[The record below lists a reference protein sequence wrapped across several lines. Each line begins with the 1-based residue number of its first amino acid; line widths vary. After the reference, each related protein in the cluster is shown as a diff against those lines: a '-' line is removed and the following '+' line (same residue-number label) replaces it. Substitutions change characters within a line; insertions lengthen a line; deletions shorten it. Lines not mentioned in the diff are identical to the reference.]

1 MRSYFMN
8 YTLLRIT
15 LINIF
20 CLFII
25 SCNNSKATIA
35 ESKTTDT
42 AKRYN
47 YLALGDSYT
56 IGERVC
62 ESCRFPNQLK
72 TRIESSQNSIL
83 NTTVIAETGW
93 RTDNLINA
101 LAAKNLKSD
110 YDLVTILIGVNNQY
124 QRIVFSEYK
133 KDFNVLLET
142 AIQLAGG
149 NEKRVIVI
157 SIPDYAY
164 TAFGQNNGNQE
175 EISSEIDK
183 YNAFAKEVTIN
194 NGVTYLN
201 ITDITRKGISQPK
214 LVAADGLHPSK
225 EAYSLFV
232 DRLFPLAIGI
242 LNKKSLS
249 N

>member
-110 YDLVTILIGVNNQY
+110 YDLVTLLIGVNNQY
-124 QRIVFSEYK
+124 QGIVFSEYK

-175 EISSEIDK
+175 AISSEIDK
-183 YNAFAKEVTIN
+183 YNAYAKEVTIN

-201 ITDITRKGISQPK
+201 ITDITRKGVSQPK
-214 LVAADGLHPSK
+214 LIVADGLHPSK

-232 DRLFPLAIGI
+232 DRLFPLAINI

>member
-8 YTLLRIT
+8 YSLLRIP
-15 LINIF
+15 LINLF

-25 SCNNSKATIA
+25 SCNNSKATIT
-35 ESKTTDT
+35 ESTTT
-42 AKRYN
+42 ATRYN

-72 TRIESSQNSIL
+72 NRIESSQNSLL

-110 YDLVTILIGVNNQY
+110 YDLVTLLIGVNNQY

-183 YNAFAKEVTIN
+183 YNAFAKEVAMN

-201 ITDITRKGISQPK
+201 ITDITRKGVSQPK

-232 DRLFPLAIGI
+232 DRLFPLAIRI
-242 LNKKSLS
+242 LNKKSPS

>member
-1 MRSYFMN
+1 MN

-15 LINIF
+15 LINLF

-72 TRIESSQNSIL
+72 TRIESSQNSLL

-101 LAAKNLKSD
+101 LAAKNLKSH
-110 YDLVTILIGVNNQY
+110 YDLVTLLIGVNNQY
-124 QRIVFSEYK
+124 QRVVFSEYK
-133 KDFNVLLET
+133 KDFNVLLKT
-142 AIQLAGG
+142 AIQLARG

-175 EISSEIDK
+175 AISSEIDK
-183 YNAFAKEVTIN
+183 FNAFAKEVAMN

-214 LVAADGLHPSK
+214 LVATDGLHPSN
-225 EAYSLFV
+225 EAYSQFV
-232 DRLFPLAIGI
+232 DRLFPLAMRI
-242 LNKKSLS
+242 LNKKCLI

>member
-1 MRSYFMN
+1 MN

-15 LINIF
+15 LINLF

-72 TRIESSQNSIL
+72 TRIESSQNSLL

-101 LAAKNLKSD
+101 LAAKNLKSH
-110 YDLVTILIGVNNQY
+110 YDLVTLLIGVNNQY
-124 QRIVFSEYK
+124 QRVVFSEYK

-175 EISSEIDK
+175 AISSEIDK
-183 YNAFAKEVTIN
+183 FNAFAKEVAMN

-214 LVAADGLHPSK
+214 LVATDGLHPSN
-225 EAYSLFV
+225 EAYSQFV
-232 DRLFPLAIGI
+232 DRLFPLAMRI
-242 LNKKSLS
+242 LNKKCLI

>member
-8 YTLLRIT
+8 HSLLRIT
-15 LINIF
+15 LINLF
-20 CLFII
+20 CLFTI
-25 SCNNSKATIA
+25 SCNNSKATIT
-35 ESKTTDT
+35 ESKTTVKAT
-42 AKRYN
+42 RYN

-72 TRIESSQNSIL
+72 NRIESFQNCIL

-110 YDLVTILIGVNNQY
+110 YDLVTLLIGVNNQY

-175 EISSEIDK
+175 AIPSEIDK
-183 YNAFAKEVTIN
+183 YNAFAKQVAMS

-232 DRLFPLAIGI
+232 DRLFPLAIRI

>member
-183 YNAFAKEVTIN
+183 YNAFAKEVAMN

-201 ITDITRKGISQPK
+201 ITDITRKGVSQPK
-214 LVAADGLHPSK
+214 LVAVDGLHPSK

-232 DRLFPLAIGI
+232 DRLFPLAMCI

>member
-1 MRSYFMN
+1 MN
-8 YTLLRIT
+8 YALIRIT

-20 CLFII
+20 CLFTI
-25 SCNNSKATIA
+25 SCNNSKATIT
-35 ESKTTDT
+35 ESKTTIKAT
-42 AKRYN
+42 RYN

-83 NTTVIAETGW
+83 NTTVIAKTGW

-101 LAAKNLKSD
+101 IAAKNLKSD
-110 YDLVTILIGVNNQY
+110 YDLVTLLIGVNNQY
-124 QRIVFSEYK
+124 QGIVFSEYK

-175 EISSEIDK
+175 AISSEIDK
-183 YNAFAKEVTIN
+183 YNAYAKEVTIN

-201 ITDITRKGISQPK
+201 ITDITRKGVSQPK
-214 LVAADGLHPSK
+214 LIAADGLHPSK

-232 DRLFPLAIGI
+232 DRLFPLAMCI

>member
-1 MRSYFMN
+1 MN
-8 YTLLRIT
+8 YALLRIT

-20 CLFII
+20 CLFTI
-25 SCNNSKATIA
+25 SCNNYKATIT
-35 ESKTTDT
+35 ESKTTIKAT
-42 AKRYN
+42 RYN

-72 TRIESSQNSIL
+72 TRIESFQNSIL

-110 YDLVTILIGVNNQY
+110 YDLVTLLIGVNNQY

-133 KDFNVLLET
+133 KDFNILLET

-183 YNAFAKEVTIN
+183 YNAFAKEVAMS

-232 DRLFPLAIGI
+232 DRLFPLAIRI